1 MRKPSAVLIL
11 VLVLIV
17 SAAAVASAG
26 AKPGSSSRSGAGTK
40 AAPDPVLQG
49 AAKSYPECSPY
60 LSETAAVFCRFNRMH
75 VGFDNACSFSPQNG
89 NCAGRAD
96 SGSFPWGT
104 SGSARDPYVLVS
116 WHQSGTGDGRKVTFK
131 SYGPTYSRVPS
142 AELTGYVS
150 GSGSG
155 DLHVETA
162 VAGNDQGFP
171 NGDEYYT
178 LDLPGRAT
186 GKVGGPLSIN
196 WESHGIKRSEVTV
209 EGYLYLFGR

>member
-1 MRKPSAVLIL
+1 MRKSSAVLIL
-11 VLVLIV
+11 VLVLV
-17 SAAAVASAG
+17 SCVAAVATAG
-26 AKPGSSSRSGAGTK
+26 AKPGSGTKPAAAPGAG
-40 AAPDPVLQG
+40 PDLQG
-49 AAKSYPECSPY
+49 ATKSYPECSPY

-75 VGFDNACSFSPQNG
+75 VWFDNACSFSSQNG

-104 SGSARDPYVLVS
+104 SGSAKDPYVLVS
-116 WHQSGTGDGRKVTFK
+116 WRPAGSGDGRRVTFK
-131 SYGPTYSRVPS
+131 SYGPTYSQIPR
-142 AELTGYVS
+142 AELVGYVS

-155 DLHVETA
+155 DLHVESA
-162 VAGNDQGFP
+162 IAGNDQGFP

-186 GKVGGPLSIN
+186 GNPGGPLYIN